1 MCSSSDFEFSAVV
14 SGRFARWLLI
24 TNSLLTPSQHPDLH
38 FMFTISLGPRI
49 LSYLAPSTSCCTLN
63 FDSFSSRSGAIAR
76 AYWMDLFVVV
86 DGKDQRPKCPN
97 APDKLLSWPSENAAS
112 SGRVPRS
119 RMYIYPICFCPQSN
133 LLLSTSPSWHDM
145 SNVRVLMLSWL
156 WVIPLWWVCQFSLP
170 YAYITSPCRV
180 SSWGKRNSNNNTGV
194 GFGKRRLP
202 KWLILE
208 RWQMTLLAVIWHED
222 NISYRAM
229 TDILAGGFLFFGK
242 DPRSS
247 RAHYCSKC
255 DLFLDALC
263 KRMPIGC
270 PSWAGCPFRVLTS
283 HIRLRRSTERCASL
297 RPSC

>member
-24 TNSLLTPSQHPDLH
+24 TNSLLTPSQHSDLH

-49 LSYLAPSTSCCTLN
+49 LSYLTPSTSCCTLN

-86 DGKDQRPKCPN
+86 DEKDQRPKCPN
-97 APDKLLSWPSENAAS
+97 APDKLLSWPSENVAS

-119 RMYIYPICFCPQSN
+119 RLYIYPICFCPPVQVDMTCQTSGYWCC
-133 LLLSTSPSWHDM
+133 LGSELSP
-145 SNVRVLMLSWL
+145 
-156 WVIPLWWVCQFSLP
+156 CGEFSLP
-170 YAYITSPCRV
+170 YAYITSPYRV
-180 SSWGKRNSNNNTGV
+180 SSWGKRNSNSNTDV

-208 RWQMTLLAVIWHED
+208 RWQMTPLLAVIWHED

-229 TDILAGGFLFFGK
+229 TDTLAGGFPFFGK

-263 KRMPIGC
+263 KRMSIEC
-270 PSWAGCPFRVLTS
+270 PSWAGCPFGVLTS
-283 HIRLRRSTERCASL
+283 HILLRRSTERCASL